1 MDVSDT
7 YTSDHMLR
15 TYFKIAWRNLV
26 KNKLHS
32 SINIGGLIIGFT
44 IGITILAVVYNQ
56 FNYDHFNKNRN
67 KIFQAYQV
75 FNNPD
80 GEGILNSFGY
90 AQAPVYKAEAAA
102 IEKTTRFVDGG
113 NHIEYN
119 GVDKQI
125 PVSLVDED
133 FLSMFSFT
141 ILEGNRSNPL
151 KNLSDA
157 VVTEEAA
164 KKLFGN
170 EDPIGKTIKATVGD
184 KMELLVVT
192 ALIQNI
198 SNSSIYFQVL
208 ARIENRANYATDK
221 LNWGDRAPTLYVQ
234 LKEGATRRQAE
245 LQLKEIDKK
254 YVPGWYTD
262 MVKKG
267 AKPDKYGDLFATR
280 LLPLDEVHF
289 STRVNGHHA
298 VSYLQM
304 ITLMTIGLFIIF
316 IACFNFVNINLAN
329 AFTRSREIGVRK
341 CLGAAKGKL
350 FAQLW
355 SESFLVC
362 AIAFICSMLLVNVL
376 LHAING
382 LDQLRNVLL
391 DEIWKPGF
399 LIWAVLLLLFVSLIA
414 GGYPSWLMIR
424 FKVVESL
431 KGRISMKRKSGLR
444 SSLIVMQFVIAC
456 IMISCT
462 YIIYQQYQYLQNAD
476 LGINKAYVISVPLHQ
491 PDNGR
496 EIIGKLRNRLSSNP
510 HILSVTGSN
519 INVGRGADHRTSKTT
534 TDFSYK
540 EKQIHSNFA
549 SIDYDYLKTF
559 GLKPIEG
566 RDFDKSFGSDTSHN
580 IIISETVAKQFHEK
594 NLIGKL
600 IGADSS
606 FSGWRIIG
614 IFPDFHLYSME
625 EALEPLSLTLEA
637 KAPLNYCF
645 IKTTAQNPVATMDA
659 VKKEMSL
666 LEPGQEF
673 TGTFVEEN
681 ISNWYQTEK
690 SMSVLF
696 SIAASVA
703 ILLSCSGLL
712 AMVLLVIQQ
721 RIKEIGVRKV
731 LGASAGNISLLISK
745 DFLRLVGLAILIA
758 TPISWFAMHKWL
770 EDFPY
775 RIQMQVGMFVLVG
788 FVALFIAMLTISAN
802 TIRAAMQN
810 PVKSLRTE

>member
-1 MDVSDT
+1 
-7 YTSDHMLR
+7 MLR
-15 TYFKIAWRNLV
+15 NYFKIAWRNLV

-56 FNYDHFNKNRN
+56 FSYDHFHKNRD

-80 GEGILNSFGY
+80 GEQITNSFGY
-90 AQAPVYKAEAAA
+90 AQAPVYKAEAGA

-113 NHIEYN
+113 NHIECN

-141 ILEGNRSNPL
+141 VLKGNRTNPL

-157 VVTEEAA
+157 VLTEEAA

-170 EDPIGKTIKATVGD
+170 DDPIGKTIKATVGD
-184 KMELLVVT
+184 KMQLLVVS

-208 ARIENRANYATDK
+208 ARIENRANYSNAK
-221 LNWGDRAPTLYVQ
+221 LDWGDRAPVMYVQ
-234 LKEGATRRQAE
+234 LRDGADKRQAE
-245 LQLKEIDKK
+245 LQLREIDKK

-262 MVKKG
+262 MAAKG

-304 ITLMTIGLFIIF
+304 ITMMTVGLLIIF

-341 CLGAAKGKL
+341 CLGAAKSRL

-355 SESFLVC
+355 SESFLIC
-362 AIAFICSMLLVNVL
+362 AIAFFCSLVLVNVL

-382 LDQLRNVLL
+382 LDQFRNVLL
-391 DEIWKPGF
+391 NEIWKPGF
-399 LIWAVLLLLFVSLIA
+399 LIWAVMLLLFVSLIA

-431 KGRISMKRKSGLR
+431 KGKISMKRKSSLR

-462 YIIYQQYQYLQNAD
+462 YIIYRQYQYLQNAD
-476 LGINKAYVISVPLHQ
+476 LGINKAFVISVPLHQ
-491 PDNGR
+491 PEKGM
-496 EIIGKLRNRLSSNP
+496 EIIEKLRERLVSNP

-519 INVGRGADHRTSKTT
+519 INMGRGSDHRTSKSS

-540 EKQIHSNFA
+540 DKQIHSNFA
-549 SIDYDYLKTF
+549 SVEYDYLKTF

-580 IIISETVAKQFHEK
+580 IIISESVAKQFNEK
-594 NLIGKL
+594 NLIGKY
-600 IGADSS
+600 IGADSN
-606 FSGWRIIG
+606 FSGWHVIG

-625 EALEPLSLTLEA
+625 EQLEPLSLTLDA
-637 KAPLNYCF
+637 KSALNYCF
-645 IKTTAQNPVATMDA
+645 IKITSQNPVATMDI

-673 TGTFVEEN
+673 TGTFVDEN
-681 ISNWYQTEK
+681 ISNWYQAEK

-731 LGASAGNISLLISK
+731 LGASVRNISLLISK
-745 DFLRLVGLAILIA
+745 DFLRLVGLAVLIA
-758 TPISWFAMHKWL
+758 TPISWFAMYKWL

-775 RIQMQVGMFVLVG
+775 RIQMQPWMFALVG
-788 FVALFIAMLTISAN
+788 FMALLIAMLTISAN